1 MILKKIVLSD
11 RGALL
16 IDTIL
21 SETDWEISLLIVDD
35 FGHHKEHYE
44 KNPRV
49 KKILL

>member
-35 FGHHKEHYE
+35 FGHHI
-44 KNPRV
+44 KNTTR
-49 KKILL
+49 KIPE